1 MKDYKLMHFQLTTD
15 EQKRFG
21 IHTGR
26 PSFIIPDFA
35 KVMLSN
41 DPPKAAKCSFPI
53 FVRTAT
59 ASPHGEMTLV
69 ASRAPPKPA

>member
-1 MKDYKLMHFQLTTD
+1 MHFQLSTD
-15 EQKRFG
+15 EQKLFG
-21 IHTGR
+21 VHTG
-26 PSFIIPDFA
+26 SFIIPDFA
-35 KVMLSN
+35 KAMLSN
-41 DPPKAAKCSFPI
+41 DPLKAAKCSFPI